1 MASEYEGQETAGGPM
16 PANDMAA
23 PPTDR
28 RWLAVTNAGAFTL
41 HVGEFYE
48 TRDALG
54 PGEDIRYG
62 FRVMEH
68 HCNLRAGCHGG
79 MLATFLDIALARGLR
94 YAGMVNGPVPT
105 ISMSLD
111 FLAPALLGAWVD
123 ARVSI
128 MRIARTTGFVSAM
141 VYADDTPALRGSG
154 VFRHAGRS

>member
-1 MASEYEGQETAGGPM
+1 MAIKDQGLELAGGPA
-16 PANDMAA
+16 PANTVAT

-28 RWLAVTNAGAFTL
+28 RWLAITNAGAFTL

-94 YAGMVNGPVPT
+94 YAGMVNGPAPT
-105 ISMSLD
+105 ISMSID
-111 FLAPALLGAWVD
+111 FFAPALLGAWVD

-128 MRIARTTGFVSAM
+128 TRIARATGFVSAM
-141 VYADDTPALRGSG
+141 VYADGVPALRGSG
-154 VFRHAGRS
+154 VFRHAGRT